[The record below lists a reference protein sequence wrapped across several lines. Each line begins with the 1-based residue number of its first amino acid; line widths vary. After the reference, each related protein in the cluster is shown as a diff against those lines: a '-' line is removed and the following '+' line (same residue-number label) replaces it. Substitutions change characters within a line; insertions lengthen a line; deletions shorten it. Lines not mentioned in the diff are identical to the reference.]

1 MHNTLLTI
9 DEASEYLG
17 FKKSY
22 LHKLMMRKEIPYY
35 KPNGKYCFFDKD
47 DLDKWLRRIRIPSQ
61 DEIDEQAVAYI
72 TRKNVLGK

>member
-1 MHNTLLTI
+1 MHTTLLSI
-9 DEASEYLG
+9 SEASEYLG

-35 KPNGKYCFFDKD
+35 KPNGKHCYFDKD

-61 DEIDEQAVAYI
+61 DEIDEQAVTYI
-72 TRKNVLGK
+72 TRRRILGK

>member
-1 MHNTLLTI
+1 MHTTLLSI
-9 DEASEYLG
+9 SEASEYLG

-35 KPNGKYCFFDKD
+35 KPNGSRCFFDKD

-72 TRKNVLGK
+72 TRRRILGK

>member
-1 MHNTLLTI
+1 
-9 DEASEYLG
+9 
-17 FKKSY
+17 
-22 LHKLMMRKEIPYY
+22 MMRKEIPYY